1 MQNQAEMM
9 QPEAMPAPAPSDTN
23 VVADI
28 PRVSIQ
34 AFCETQPTAT
44 AMQNA
49 MVDRRF
55 AKAHV
60 DIQLGG
66 MAAATQWFTEA
77 PTPNVLIVETRSAAD
92 MLLSELGA
100 LASVCDGSTKVIVIG
115 HVNDVRLYRTMMDQ
129 GVSDYLV
136 APINELQLITSV
148 SSLYSAPDASPV
160 GRICAFI
167 GSKGGVGSSTL
178 AHNVGWAISEVLVE
192 DVVITDL
199 DLAFGTAGL
208 NFNQDA
214 AQGIAEALGAPDRV
228 DDVLI
233 DRLLTKC
240 SERLSLLAAPGA
252 VGRDYNIESDAL
264 DIILDL
270 IRHSVPT
277 VVVDLPSSWTPW
289 TRETL
294 VKADEVVVTAT
305 PDLASLRNTKN
316 VIDMLKGSRPN
327 DRPPYLVLNQVGVPK
342 RPEISAGDFARTVG
356 LDPVVV
362 MPYEPIPF
370 ATASNNGQMM
380 FELDQKTKST
390 EGMLELAKML
400 SGRSEPPQKKKGAFA
415 PLLEKFSG
423 KRKK

>member
-9 QPEAMPAPAPSDTN
+9 QPEAAPVIAEAN

-55 AKAHV
+55 SKAHV

-66 MAAATQWFTEA
+66 AAAATQWFTEA
-77 PTPNVLIVETRSAAD
+77 PTPNVLIVETRSTAD
-92 MLLSELGA
+92 VLLAELGQ

-115 HVNDVRLYRTMMDQ
+115 HVNDVRLYRTLMEQ
-129 GVSDYLV
+129 GVSDYIV
-136 APINELQLITSV
+136 APISELQLITSV

-160 GRICAFI
+160 GRVCAFI

-178 AHNVGWAISEVLVE
+178 AHNVGWAISELLVE

-208 NFNQDA
+208 NFNQDS

-252 VGRDYNIESDAL
+252 VDRDYIVENDAL

-277 VVVDLPSSWTPW
+277 VIVDLPNTWTPW
-289 TRETL
+289 ARETL

-316 VIDMLKGSRPN
+316 VIDMLRAARPN
-327 DRPPYLVLNQVGVPK
+327 DRPPHLVLNQVGVPK
-342 RPEISAGDFARTVG
+342 RPEISAGDFARTVS
-356 LDPVVV
+356 LDPVIVL
-362 MPYEPIPF
+362 PYEPVVF
-370 ATASNNGQMM
+370 ATASNNGQML
-380 FELDQKTKST
+380 FELDQKTKCSDSV
-390 EGMLELAKML
+390 LELAKML
-400 SGRSEPPQKKKGAFA
+400 SGRTEPPQKKKRGLA
-415 PLLEKFSG
+415 PLFEKLSG
-423 KRKK
+423 KRK

>member
-1 MQNQAEMM
+1 MENQAQVA
-9 QPEAMPAPAPSDTN
+9 QPEMIPAMPASN

-49 MVDRRF
+49 MGDRRF
-55 AKAHV
+55 SKAHV

-66 MAAATQWFTEA
+66 AAAATQWFSEA
-77 PTPNVLIVETRSAAD
+77 PTPNVLIVETRATAD
-92 MLLSELGA
+92 MLLAELGQ
-100 LASVCDGSTKVIVIG
+100 LAGVCDGSTKVIVIG
-115 HVNDVRLYRTMMDQ
+115 HVNDVRLYRTVMEQ

-136 APINELQLITSV
+136 APISELQLITAV
-148 SSLYSAPDASPV
+148 SSLYSAPDAAPV

-178 AHNVGWAISEVLVE
+178 AHNVAWAISEMLVE

-208 NFNQDA
+208 NFNQDTS
-214 AQGIAEALGAPDRV
+214 QGIAEALGAPDRV

-252 VGRDYNIESDAL
+252 VDRDYIVENDAL
-264 DIILDL
+264 DLILDL

-277 VVVDLPSSWTPW
+277 VIVDLPNSWAPW
-289 TRETL
+289 SRETL

-316 VIDMLKGSRPN
+316 VIDMLKASRPN
-327 DRPPYLVLNQVGVPK
+327 DQAPHLILNQVGVPK

-356 LDPVVV
+356 LNPMIVL
-362 MPYEPIPF
+362 PYEPVTF
-370 ATASNNGQMM
+370 ATAANNGQML
-380 FELDQKTKST
+380 FELDQKSKCSD
-390 EGMLELAKML
+390 GVLELAKML
-400 SGRSEPPQKKKGAFA
+400 SGRAEPPQKKKKG
-415 PLLEKFSG
+415 LGQLIEKLSG
-423 KRKK
+423 KRK